1 MEAIVQKSYQVLKKA
16 IDKVGVKAV
25 AARMN
30 VSQSLVYKWCQ
41 DSDDTAKIAP
51 SGAANPLDRL
61 QMIHEITED
70 NEIINWMCRHAGG
83 FYAPNPQDHE
93 LPSVGGRVLKN
104 VHSMIKEFS
113 EALDAISQSYNEGKR
128 ITIKEAERIRKEWE
142 DLKCIGEGFV
152 RACEAGKFDK
162 KS

>member
-1 MEAIVQKSYQVLKKA
+1 MQKSYQVLKKG

-25 AARMN
+25 AARLN

-41 DSDDTAKIAP
+41 DSDDTNRILP

-61 QMIHEITED
+61 LMIHEITGD
-70 NEIINWMCRHAGG
+70 NEIVNWMCAQAGG
-83 FYAPNPQDHE
+83 FFAPNPQDDE
-93 LPSVGGRVLKN
+93 LPSIGAKVLKN
-104 VHSMIKEFS
+104 VHSMIREFS
-113 EALDAISQSYNEGKR
+113 EALDAISQSYDEGKR
-128 ITIKEAERIRKEWE
+128 ITKKEAERIRKEWE

-152 RACEAGKFDK
+152 RACEDGKFDK

>member
-1 MEAIVQKSYQVLKKA
+1 MQKSYQVLKKG

-41 DSDDTAKIAP
+41 DADDTNKIVP

-61 QMIHEITED
+61 QMIYEITGD
-70 NEIINWMCRHAGG
+70 GEIINWMCQQAGG
-83 FYAPNPQDHE
+83 FFAPNPRDAE
-93 LPSVGGRVLKN
+93 LSTVGGKVLKS

-113 EALDAISQSYNEGKR
+113 EALEVISQSYNEGKR
-128 ITIKEAERIRKEWE
+128 ITKQEAEGIRKEWE